1 MKIIKLDSSVYNK
14 ISAGEV
20 VERPAS
26 VIKELVENAIDAGAT
41 RVEISVVNAGLDEI
55 AVRDNGCGIDK
66 EDLKTAFL
74 PHATSKI
81 RLAEDLSEIRT
92 LGFRGEA
99 LPSIASVSMVEIKS
113 KTADA
118 DVGHCLKLR
127 GGEVEEEGVISMNTG
142 TEITVSNLFFNTP
155 ARLKFLKT
163 PSGELSEIKSTVLKL
178 IFANPTISISLFDKK
193 DKIYSSDGQGL
204 GAAIKSIFN
213 EEIWNNLLPVNYE
226 KNGVYVTGYVS
237 RSTYFKMNRTYQI
250 SIVNGR
256 VCENQSISSAI
267 TTVYAQYLMK
277 RNYPV
282 TVLSIALSPSKID
295 VNVHPT
301 KAEVRF
307 SDGNQVFSA
316 VYHAIKNAVEGDIE
330 ERRIQF
336 ETISDEAERP
346 IEEGAFPFS
355 APISTVAEAEISS
368 DNAVE
373 GTSSFVFPTK
383 TALEN
388 SETFREES
396 DIERSI
402 KENYRKMR
410 EKQREVQQELAET
423 QELYR
428 VIGQV
433 FGTYLLLEQKER
445 FIIVDQHA
453 AVERLRYDKLIAA
466 YRAGNVAVQPLLI
479 PLTIEVNPNEYAI
492 VESKIPAMKQIGIEI
507 VPFGTD
513 SFKIS
518 SIPQILSEIDINVL
532 IKHVL
537 SDKAEKEDTVIEER
551 LAYAACRSSIKGNT
565 YLTMDEIDEL
575 MKAYFKE
582 GLPVQC
588 PHGRPVYHIYTKR
601 DLETLFKR
609 IV

>member
-20 VERPAS
+20 VERPSS
-26 VIKELVENAIDAGAT
+26 VIKELAENAIDAGAT
-41 RVEISVVNAGLDEI
+41 KIEIRIVNGGLDEI
-55 AVRDNGCGIDK
+55 KVLDNGCGIDA

-81 RLAEDLSEIRT
+81 KVAEDLSEIKT

-113 KTADA
+113 KTPSA
-118 DVGHCLKLR
+118 DVGRYLKLR
-127 GGEVEEEGVISMNTG
+127 GGEVVEEGIVGINNG
-142 TEITVSNLFFNTP
+142 TEVTVSNLFFNTP

-163 PSGELSEIKSTVLKL
+163 PSGELSEVKSTVIKL
-178 IFANPTISISLFDKK
+178 IFANPMISFALFDQKER
-193 DKIYSSDGQGL
+193 IYYSDGQGL
-204 GAAIKSIFN
+204 GNAIKNIFSDD
-213 EEIWNNLLPVNYE
+213 IWQNLLPINFE
-226 KNGVYVTGYVS
+226 KNGIFVRGYAS
-237 RSTYFKMNRTYQI
+237 RSTFFKMNRTYQI

-256 VCENQSISSAI
+256 VCDNQNISSAI

-282 TVLSIALSPSKID
+282 TVLSIELSPSKID

-307 SDGNQVFSA
+307 SEGNQVFSA

-336 ETISDEAERP
+336 ETIHDEAEQP
-346 IEEGAFPFS
+346 IDNPISGFFSDQIEEKTIDEPSVETSTREMFS
-355 APISTVAEAEISS
+355 FGSKDS
-368 DNAVE
+368 
-373 GTSSFVFPTK
+373 
-383 TALEN
+383 L
-388 SETFREES
+388 ETFHEES
-396 DIERSI
+396 AIERSI

-410 EKQREVQQELAET
+410 ERAET
-423 QELYR
+423 QSELSETRELYR
-428 VIGQV
+428 IIGQV
-433 FGTYLLLEQKER
+433 FGTYLLLEQKDR

-453 AVERLRYDKLIAA
+453 AVERLRYDKLLSA
-466 YRAGNVAVQPLLI
+466 YHSGSIAVQPLLY
-479 PLTIEVNPNEYAI
+479 PMTIEVNPNEYQI
-492 VESKIPAMKQIGIEI
+492 VESKLDSLKEIGIEL
-507 VPFGTD
+507 VPFGND
-513 SFKIS
+513 SFKLS
-518 SIPQILSEIDINVL
+518 AIPQILSEIDINSL
-532 IKHVL
+532 IKHIL
-537 SDKAEKEDTVIEER
+537 SDRPEKEDTIICER

-565 YLTMDEIDEL
+565 YLTSEQIDEL
-575 MKAYFKE
+575 MKVYFKE

>member
-26 VIKELVENAIDAGAT
+26 VVKELTENAIDAGAT
-41 RVEISVVNAGLDEI
+41 KIAIIVSNAGLDEI
-55 AVRDNGCGIDK
+55 KVIDNGCGIDK

-81 RLAEDLSEIRT
+81 RLAEDLTDIHT

-113 KTADA
+113 KTASA
-118 DVGHCLKLR
+118 EVGNYLKLR
-127 GGEVEEEGVISMNTG
+127 GGDVTEEGIVGMNVG

-163 PSGELSEIKSTVLKL
+163 PSGEFSDVKSAVLKL
-178 IFANPTISISLFDKK
+178 IFANPNISISLFNQNE
-193 DKIYSSDGQGL
+193 KIYSSDGKGL
-204 GAAIKSIFN
+204 GNAIKNIFPD
-213 EEIWNNLLPVNYE
+213 EMWQNLLPLNYE
-226 KNGVYVTGYVS
+226 KNGVTVTGYAS

-267 TTVYAQYLMK
+267 TAVYQQYLMK

-282 TVLSIALSPSKID
+282 TVLSITLEPSKID

-316 VYHAIKNAVEGDIE
+316 VYHAIKNALESDIE
-330 ERRIQF
+330 QRRIQF
-336 ETISDEAERP
+336 DTIHDEAEQPLDMASRP
-346 IEEGAFPFS
+346 LFDFPEEDVERES
-355 APISTVAEAEISS
+355 APQKEFNFLPFQNDSS
-368 DNAVE
+368 E
-373 GTSSFVFPTK
+373 
-383 TALEN
+383 LE
-388 SETFREES
+388 FREES
-396 DIERSI
+396 EIERSVVDNFKKI
-402 KENYRKMR
+402 QEKKKE
-410 EKQREVQQELAET
+410 EQTELPQT
-423 QELYR
+423 QAMYR

-433 FGTYLLLEQKER
+433 FGTYLLIEFNDR

-453 AVERLRYDKLIAA
+453 AVERMRYDKLLAA
-466 YRAGNVAVQPLLI
+466 YQNGNIPVQPLLY
-479 PLTIEVNPNEYAI
+479 PLTIEVNPSEYQI
-492 VESKIPAMKQIGIEI
+492 VESKIPALKELGIELI
-507 VPFGTD
+507 PFGAD
-513 SFKIS
+513 SFKLA
-518 SIPQILSEIDINVL
+518 SIPQILSQVDINVL
-532 IKHVL
+532 IKHIL
-537 SDKAEKEDTVIEER
+537 SDRPEKEDAIIRER
-551 LAYAACRSSIKGNT
+551 IAYAACRSSIKGNT
-565 YLTMDEIDEL
+565 YLTDDQIDEL
-575 MKAYFKE
+575 MKGYFKD

-588 PHGRPVYHIYTKR
+588 PHGRPAYFVYTKR

>member
-26 VIKELVENAIDAGAT
+26 VIKELAENAIDAGAT
-41 RVEISVVNAGLDEI
+41 KIEIRVVNAGLDEI
-55 AVRDNGCGIDK
+55 KVVDNGCGIEK
-66 EDLKTAFL
+66 EDLKVAFL

-81 RLAEDLSEIRT
+81 RKAEDLTEIKT

-113 KTADA
+113 KTADS
-118 DVGHCLKLR
+118 DVGNTLVLR
-127 GGEVEEEGVISMNTG
+127 GGEVVEEGIASMNNG

-163 PSGELSEIKSTVLKL
+163 PSGELSEVKNTVLKL
-178 IFANPTISISLFDKK
+178 IFANPTISISLYDQSQKL
-193 DKIYSSDGQGL
+193 YVSDGQGL
-204 GAAIKSIFN
+204 SSAIKSIFS
-213 EEIWNNLLPVNYE
+213 EEMWENLIPVRYE
-226 KNGVYVTGYVS
+226 KNGIYVSGYVS
-237 RSTYFKMNRTYQI
+237 RSNYFKMNRTYQI

-256 VCENQSISSAI
+256 VCDNQNISSAI
-267 TTVYAQYLMK
+267 STVYQQYLMK

-282 TVLSIALSPSKID
+282 TVLSIDLSPSKID

-316 VYHAIKNAVEGDIE
+316 VYHAIKDAVEGDIE
-330 ERRIQF
+330 ARRIQF
-336 ETISDEAERP
+336 DTIKDEAEQP
-346 IEEGAFPFS
+346 IEEGIPSISTPLSEEISVDSVREEEEIKPVILPFS
-355 APISTVAEAEISS
+355 KKYDDTE
-368 DNAVE
+368 
-373 GTSSFVFPTK
+373 VFC
-383 TALEN
+383 
-388 SETFREES
+388 EES
-396 DIERSI
+396 EIERSI
-402 KENYRKMR
+402 KDNYKKMR
-410 EKQREVQQELAET
+410 EKVKEEQVELPET
-423 QELYR
+423 QEMYR

-453 AVERLRYDKLIAA
+453 AVERLRYDKLLAA
-466 YRAGNVAVQPLLI
+466 YRAGNIAVQPLLY
-479 PLTIEVNPNEYAI
+479 PMTIEVNPAEYQI
-492 VESKIPAMKQIGIEI
+492 VESKIPALKKIGVEL
-507 VPFGTD
+507 VPFGND
-513 SFKIS
+513 SFKLA
-518 SIPQILSEIDINVL
+518 SIPDILSEVDINVL
-532 IKHVL
+532 IKHIL
-537 SDKAEKEDTVIEER
+537 SDRPEKEDTVIEER

-565 YLTMDEIDEL
+565 YLTSDQIDEL
-575 MKAYFKE
+575 MKVYFKE

>member
-26 VIKELVENAIDAGAT
+26 VIKELAENAIDAGAT
-41 RVEISVVNAGLDEI
+41 KIEIRVVNAGLDEI
-55 AVRDNGCGIDK
+55 KVVDNGCGIEK
-66 EDLKTAFL
+66 EDLKVAFL

-81 RLAEDLSEIRT
+81 RKAEDLTEIKT

-113 KTADA
+113 KTADS
-118 DVGHCLKLR
+118 DVGNTLVLR
-127 GGEVEEEGVISMNTG
+127 GGEVVEEGIASMNNG

-163 PSGELSEIKSTVLKL
+163 PSGELSEIKNTVLKL
-178 IFANPTISISLFDKK
+178 IFANPTISISLYDQSQKL
-193 DKIYSSDGQGL
+193 YVSDGQGL
-204 GAAIKSIFN
+204 SSAIKNIFS
-213 EEIWNNLLPVNYE
+213 EEMWENLIPVRYE
-226 KNGVYVTGYVS
+226 KNGIYVSGYVS
-237 RSTYFKMNRTYQI
+237 RSNYFKMNRTYQI

-256 VCENQSISSAI
+256 VCDNQNISSAI
-267 TTVYAQYLMK
+267 STVYQQYLMK

-282 TVLSIALSPSKID
+282 TVLSIDLSPSKID

-316 VYHAIKNAVEGDIE
+316 VYHAIKDAVEGDIE
-330 ERRIQF
+330 ARRIQF
-336 ETISDEAERP
+336 DTIKDEAEQP
-346 IEEGAFPFS
+346 IEEGISFISTPLSEEISVDSVREEEEIKSVILPFS
-355 APISTVAEAEISS
+355 KKYDDTE
-368 DNAVE
+368 
-373 GTSSFVFPTK
+373 VFC
-383 TALEN
+383 
-388 SETFREES
+388 EES
-396 DIERSI
+396 EIERSI
-402 KENYRKMR
+402 KDNYKKIR
-410 EKQREVQQELAET
+410 EKVKEEQVELPET
-423 QELYR
+423 QEMYR

-453 AVERLRYDKLIAA
+453 AVERLRYDKLLAA
-466 YRAGNVAVQPLLI
+466 YRAGNITVQPLLY
-479 PLTIEVNPNEYAI
+479 PMTIEVNPAEYQI
-492 VESKIPAMKQIGIEI
+492 VESKIPALKKIGVEL
-507 VPFGTD
+507 VPFGND
-513 SFKIS
+513 SFKLA
-518 SIPQILSEIDINVL
+518 SIPDILSEVDINVL
-532 IKHVL
+532 IKHIL
-537 SDKAEKEDTVIEER
+537 SDRPEKEDTVIEER

-565 YLTMDEIDEL
+565 YLTSDQIDEL
-575 MKAYFKE
+575 MKVYFKE

>member
-26 VIKELVENAIDAGAT
+26 VIKELTENAIDAGAT
-41 RVEISVVNAGLDEI
+41 KIEILVVNAGLDEI
-55 AVRDNGCGIDK
+55 KVIDNGCGIDK
-66 EDLKTAFL
+66 DDLKVAFL

-81 RLAEDLSEIRT
+81 RRAEDLAEIKT

-113 KTADA
+113 KTADS
-118 DVGHCLKLR
+118 DVGNTLVLR
-127 GGEVEEEGVISMNTG
+127 GGEVVEEGIASMNNG

-178 IFANPTISISLFDKK
+178 IFANPTISITLYDKNQ
-193 DKIYSSDGQGL
+193 KIYLSDGPGL
-204 GAAIKSIFN
+204 ASAIKSIFS
-213 EEIWNNLLPVNYE
+213 EEIWQNLIPVNYE
-226 KNGVYVTGYVS
+226 KNGIYVGGYVS
-237 RSTYFKMNRTYQI
+237 RSNYFKMNRTYQI

-256 VCENQSISSAI
+256 VCDNQNISSAI
-267 TTVYAQYLMK
+267 STVYAQYLMK

-282 TVLSIALSPSKID
+282 TVLSIDLSPTKID

-330 ERRIQF
+330 ARRIQF
-336 ETISDEAERP
+336 DTIKDEAEQP
-346 IEEGAFPFS
+346 IEDSTTFVS
-355 APISTVAEAEISS
+355 SISYAEILA
-368 DNAVE
+368 DNAQVTE
-373 GTSSFVFPTK
+373 EAINPIILPFANHSHD
-383 TALEN
+383 ADE
-388 SETFREES
+388 FREES
-396 DIERSI
+396 EIERSI
-402 KENYRKMR
+402 KDNYRKMR
-410 EKQREVQQELAET
+410 EKGRQKQVELPET
-423 QELYR
+423 QEMYR

-433 FGTYLLLEQKER
+433 FGTYLLLEQKDR

-453 AVERLRYDKLIAA
+453 AVERLRYDKLLAA
-466 YRAGNVAVQPLLI
+466 YRDGNIAVQPLLY
-479 PLTIEVNPNEYAI
+479 PLTIEVNPAEYQI
-492 VESKIPAMKQIGIEI
+492 VESKIPALKKIGVEL
-507 VPFGTD
+507 VPFGND
-513 SFKIS
+513 SFKLA
-518 SIPQILSEIDINVL
+518 SIPDILSEVDINVL
-532 IKHVL
+532 IKHIL
-537 SDKAEKEDTVIEER
+537 SDRLEKEEAVIEER

-565 YLTMDEIDEL
+565 YLTADQIDEL
-575 MKAYFKE
+575 MKVYFKD

>member
-1 MKIIKLDSSVYNK
+1 M
-14 ISAGEV
+14 
-20 VERPAS
+20 
-26 VIKELVENAIDAGAT
+26 
-41 RVEISVVNAGLDEI
+41 
-55 AVRDNGCGIDK
+55 
-66 EDLKTAFL
+66 
-74 PHATSKI
+74 
-81 RLAEDLSEIRT
+81 
-92 LGFRGEA
+92 
-99 LPSIASVSMVEIKS
+99 
-113 KTADA
+113 
-118 DVGHCLKLR
+118 KLR
-127 GGEVEEEGVISMNTG
+127 GGEVVEEGVNPMNTG

-163 PSGELSEIKSTVLKL
+163 PSGELSEVKSTVLKL
-178 IFANPTISISLFDKK
+178 IFANPSIAFTLCDKK

-204 GAAIKSIFN
+204 GAAIKSLFN
-213 EEIWNNLLPVNYE
+213 EEIWNNLIPVNYE

-237 RSTYFKMNRTYQI
+237 RSNYFKMNRTYQI

-256 VCENQSISSAI
+256 VCDNQSISSAI

-282 TVLSIALSPSKID
+282 TVLSITLSPSKID

-330 ERRIQF
+330 ERRISF

-346 IEEGAFPFS
+346 IEEGDFPFS
-355 APISTVAEAEISS
+355 SMISDATAQEITAEPASE
-368 DNAVE
+368 DRP
-373 GTSSFVFPTK
+373 SFVFPVK
-383 TALEN
+383 SDPANVEA
-388 SETFREES
+388 FYEES

-410 EKQREVQQELAET
+410 EKQREVQQELSEA

-433 FGTYLLLEQKER
+433 FGTYLLLEQKEK

-466 YRAGNVAVQPLLI
+466 YRAGNVAIQPLLF
-479 PLTIEVNPNEYAI
+479 PLTIEVNPAEYAI
-492 VESKIPAMKQIGIEI
+492 VESKIPAMKEIGIDI

-518 SIPQILSEIDINVL
+518 SIPQILSEIDVNVL
-532 IKHVL
+532 IKHIL

-565 YLTMDEIDEL
+565 YLTKDEIDEL

>member
-1 MKIIKLDSSVYNK
+1 MKIVKLDSSVYNK

-26 VIKELVENAIDAGAT
+26 VVKELAENAIDAGAT
-41 RVEISVVNAGLDEI
+41 KIEIIVTNAGLDEI
-55 AVRDNGCGIDK
+55 KVIDNGCGIDK

-81 RLAEDLSEIRT
+81 RLAEDLEKICT

-113 KTADA
+113 KTASA
-118 DVGHCLKLR
+118 DVGNYLKLR
-127 GGEVEEEGVISMNTG
+127 GGEVTEEGIVGMNVG

-163 PSGELSEIKSTVLKL
+163 PTGEFSDIKSAVLKL
-178 IFANPTISISLFDKK
+178 IFANPSISISLFNQNEKV
-193 DKIYSSDGQGL
+193 YVSDGKGL
-204 GAAIKSIFN
+204 GNAIKSIFPN
-213 EEIWNNLLPVNYE
+213 EMWQNLLPLNYE
-226 KNGVYVTGYVS
+226 KNGVTVTGFAS

-256 VCENQSISSAI
+256 VCENQNISSAI
-267 TTVYAQYLMK
+267 TAVYQQYLMK

-282 TVLSIALSPSKID
+282 TVLSIELSPSKID

-307 SDGNQVFSA
+307 SDGSQVFSA
-316 VYHAIKNAVEGDIE
+316 VYHAIKNALESDIE

-336 ETISDEAERP
+336 DTISDEAEQP
-346 IEEGAFPFS
+346 LDMTHPTFDLPEEEVAATS
-355 APISTVAEAEISS
+355 APQREFTFLPFQNESAS
-368 DNAVE
+368 
-373 GTSSFVFPTK
+373 
-383 TALEN
+383 LE
-388 SETFREES
+388 FREES
-396 DIERSI
+396 EIERSVL
-402 KENYRKMR
+402 ENYKKIQAQKK
-410 EKQREVQQELAET
+410 EEQIELPQT
-423 QELYR
+423 QAMYR

-433 FGTYLLLEQKER
+433 FGTYLLIEFNDR

-453 AVERLRYDKLIAA
+453 AVERMRYDKLLAA
-466 YRAGNVAVQPLLI
+466 YKNGNIPVQPLLY
-479 PLTIEVNPNEYAI
+479 PLTIEVNPSEYQI
-492 VESKIPAMKQIGIEI
+492 VESKIPALKELGIEL
-507 VPFGTD
+507 VPFGAD
-513 SFKIS
+513 SFKLA

-532 IKHVL
+532 IKHIL
-537 SDKAEKEDTVIEER
+537 SDRPEKEDAIIRER
-551 LAYAACRSSIKGNT
+551 IAYAACRSSIKGNT
-565 YLTMDEIDEL
+565 YLTDDQIDEL
-575 MKAYFKE
+575 MKGYFKD

-588 PHGRPVYHIYTKR
+588 PHGRPAYFVYTKR